1 MNQLKSAFVTG
12 ITGQD
17 GRYLSSALLSDGY
30 SVTGLSRNPDA
41 TIPGVTVVVG
51 DVSDTRLIDDII
63 KNVRPQEVYNLA
75 GIHHPHHRELE
86 SNNHFELAIKTNA
99 IGPLNILKA
108 ISRSSPDSR
117 FFQAGSSEVFDK
129 SFAIQTITTPMK
141 VHTAYG
147 CSKIMAKNIVDYY
160 RDCKGVFAT
169 NGFLFNHESPYRS
182 QKFVTTKVVR
192 TAVRIHFGIDKM
204 LNIGSLE
211 SQRDWGHAKDYV
223 SAMRLAIQH
232 ENPKDWII
240 ASGHT
245 RTIRQLCDYVFSSLG
260 MDYNKYVIED
270 PKLKKDEFPG
280 AAGDISITKKELGW
294 EPKYTFEQMLDEMI
308 RHWLEMEKTYG

>member
-1 MNQLKSAFVTG
+1 MNQLKSAFITG

-30 SVTGLSRNPDA
+30 NVTGLSRNPNT
-41 TIPGVTVVVG
+41 TIPGVTVIVG
-51 DVSDTRLIDDII
+51 DVSDARLIDDII

-75 GIHHPHHRELE
+75 GVHHSHHRESE
-86 SNNHFELAIKTNA
+86 SNDHFELAIKTNT

-129 SFAIQTITTPMK
+129 SFAVQTTTTPMK
-141 VHTAYG
+141 THTAYG
-147 CSKIMAKNIVDYY
+147 CSKIMAKNIIDYY
-160 RDCKGVFAT
+160 RDCESVFAT

-182 QKFVTTKVVR
+182 QKFVTAKVVR
-192 TAVRIHFGIDKM
+192 TAVRIHLGIDKV
-204 LNIGSLE
+204 LSIGSLD

-232 ENPKDWII
+232 KDPKDWII

-245 RTIRQLCDYVFSSLG
+245 KTVRQLCNHVFSSLG
-260 MDYNKYVIED
+260 MDYNEYVIED
-270 PKLKKDEFPG
+270 PKLKKDKFPG

-294 EPKYTFEQMLDEMI
+294 EPRYTFEQMLDEMI
-308 RHWLEMEKTYG
+308 GYWLEMEKTNG